1 MYNCFDGKNRV
12 ARAVLS
18 LIGLY
23 LLVELNVPKTNKC
36 FSEHGLEVREKSNS
50 YFVMFYLH
58 TRRVAQVHKLVA
70 VVCQFYLYRVGKKR
84 KLLYCD
90 RYFKG

>member
-1 MYNCFDGKNRV
+1 M
-12 ARAVLS
+12 
-18 LIGLY
+18 
-23 LLVELNVPKTNKC
+23 LVELNVPKTNKC
-36 FSEHGLEVREKSNS
+36 FSEHGLEVREKVILTLSC
-50 YFVMFYLH
+50 FTCILD
-58 TRRVAQVHKLVA
+58 VHKLVA